1 MIPPMQ
7 SPFGHHSVYLAV
19 TCLRWLARLFLVILC
34 LWLLS
39 ASSRSLQAA
48 PPFQTV
54 PIVAFNPI
62 PGWSSPSNDA
72 TWSVAWGDMNGD
84 GALDLAVS
92 NANAPSEVYLN
103 QGGMLQTTPAW
114 SGPSNYDTR
123 SVAWGDMNGDGA
135 LDLAVGNYAF
145 GDNGQPSEV
154 YLNQGGMLQTTPA
167 WSAPVNDYTLSVAW
181 GDMNGDGALDLAVA
195 GWLTKV
201 YLNQGGMLQT
211 IPAWFVSGNRY
222 TSSVAWGDMNGDGT
236 LDLAVGNFSQPSEV
250 YLNQGGMLQATPA
263 WSTLV
268 NDDTSSVAW
277 GDMNGDGALDLAVGN
292 EALFDGQ
299 PTKVY
304 LNQGGMLQTT
314 PAWSSPM
321 SSINNGSVA
330 WGDVN
335 GDGALDLTVG
345 NYFEPTKVYLNQ
357 PPAHA
362 LYARNS
368 DRPEALALS
377 HLSDSVPTFSGQLTT
392 SLDPADFYALSTIR
406 QSGSIPITYQ
416 LFHPGYEP
424 MRGVRAY
431 YSLDGSF
438 PANRAQWRVAK
449 PFPDTQI
456 TDLSTSPFPTVTTA
470 STHVFNWDVLG
481 SGFFGESD
489 NVVVRLE
496 ALPNLK
502 PRPNSV
508 PGPFQRPYVS
518 SQTFPFRVRGTQ
530 VRVLQAGNPPQ
541 PLSNAIV
548 YRLPANQTRDA
559 EPFQDQRG
567 VAFRTNGQG
576 YLQGYGSL
584 QTGDRLVALLPITHT
599 ASYTLYQTSAT
610 PALTGL
616 DAYTVNSLGVQT
628 LTVSAADP
636 LLLFN
641 LTVSLEWDARNDAT
655 FMTQLQNDL
664 KRTSQILF
672 DVSNGQA
679 ALGHVRIY
687 QDKGFWGTANL
698 VILANNGQRPNA
710 VMGGSVP
717 TATVD
722 VDSQGNPIVDAYV
735 PGQVRIGAT
744 WNRFGNAGSTLG
756 EDWPRALAHELGH
769 FFFFQADDYIGVSP
783 DHKTI
788 KLVDCQGSIMTD
800 PYDENYSEFVDLAGW
815 TGDCLDTL
823 TQQYMG
829 RSDWQTIKRF
839 YPMLNAERV
848 NPGPSQLPL
857 AVTNIEIFAPPTPTN
872 TLAAPFFNL
881 VDSQNKTVTVD
892 AGRGQAYLFKTQG
905 DSDPTNDYLIA
916 LGAPVGDLVQARG
929 AAAGDRL
936 CVFDVEHTP
945 LRIGCLDAIGS
956 NPAPV
961 VLQEVPN
968 WQPQIQVRGV
978 TSNTVVVTV
987 TNSSTGNLMVQLLPA
1002 LGVASPEMAMIPNG
1016 NTFAQTVTAADGAY
1030 FGFVRVWVPG
1040 SNPRQELILE
1050 YTASEAWDARARAWG
1065 PPTEAWG
1072 ARARAW
1078 GVPAYAWGARARA
1091 WGAPVMSSDGQ
1102 VSIFPLDN
1110 PFAAGQRYTLH
1121 TIAFPPALPSW
1132 LTAVGQTYRVSALAP
1147 AANSAIIFSYL
1158 ARDVPAGY
1166 ENDLRIYYSPDEG
1179 HSWQRL
1185 VTDLDTYRNQASAA
1199 APGTGIY
1206 ILVATTEV
1214 RPAFTPGW
1222 NSFGYPV
1229 QGARPTTDALAA
1241 IAGSYSAVYAYDPSA
1256 QRWVMFAPNVP
1267 TPFNDPVNTLHALE
1281 YAHSYWIYATQPVT
1295 LYLGV
1300 GSPSASVVSSNV
1312 AESMAADAP
1321 LAPATYYG
1329 WITPSTGFTPTVGMR
1344 VSGGIDGVLC
1354 GETTIQLLDG
1364 KLAYIL
1370 QVPASNPTAA
1380 SLPCGARNKEIV
1392 FRVDHWFMDHNHVW
1406 DNSDAWLQ
1414 PLNLVRQ
1421 NNTTMMK
1428 AVYLPYIQR

>member
-1 MIPPMQ
+1 
-7 SPFGHHSVYLAV
+7 
-19 TCLRWLARLFLVILC
+19 
-34 LWLLS
+34 
-39 ASSRSLQAA
+39 
-48 PPFQTV
+48 
-54 PIVAFNPI
+54 
-62 PGWSSPSNDA
+62 
-72 TWSVAWGDMNGD
+72 MNGD
-84 GALDLAVS
+84 GL
-92 NANAPSEVYLN
+92 
-103 QGGMLQTTPAW
+103 
-114 SGPSNYDTR
+114 
-123 SVAWGDMNGDGA
+123 
-135 LDLAVGNYAF
+135 LDLAVGSLYAP
-145 GDNGQPSEV
+145 PS
-154 YLNQGGMLQTTPA
+154 
-167 WSAPVNDYTLSVAW
+167 
-181 GDMNGDGALDLAVA
+181 
-195 GWLTKV
+195 
-201 YLNQGGMLQT
+201 
-211 IPAWFVSGNRY
+211 I
-222 TSSVAWGDMNGDGT
+222 
-236 LDLAVGNFSQPSEV
+236 

-263 WSTLV
+263 WSSAASASAT
-268 NDDTSSVAW
+268 
-277 GDMNGDGALDLAVGN
+277 
-292 EALFDGQ
+292 
-299 PTKVY
+299 
-304 LNQGGMLQTT
+304 
-314 PAWSSPM
+314 
-321 SSINNGSVA
+321 SVA

-335 GDGALDLTVG
+335 GDGLLDLAIG
-345 NYFEPTKVYLNQ
+345 SYYAPTAIYLNQGKMLQSIPTWAPAASAGAEGVAWGDVNGDGTLDLAVDDQVYLNQ
-357 PPAHA
+357 MPANTLH
-362 LYARNS
+362 ARNT
-368 DRPEALALS
+368 DRPEALALN
-377 HLSDSVPTFSGQLTT
+377 HFSDPVLTFGGQSTMA
-392 SLDPADFYALSTIR
+392 LDPANLYAIPGIR
-406 QSGSIPITYQ
+406 QSGRIPLTYQ
-416 LFHPGYEP
+416 LFHPGAEP
-424 MRGVRAY
+424 MQAVRAY

-438 PANRAQWRVAK
+438 PANRAQWREAK
-449 PFPDTQI
+449 PLPGTQT
-456 TDLSTSPFPTVTTA
+456 TDLSTSPFPTITVA

-481 SGFFGESD
+481 SGFFGQSD

-496 ALPNLK
+496 VLPNLK

-530 VRVLQAGNPPQ
+530 VRVLQAENP
-541 PLSNAIV
+541 LHLLNNALV
-548 YRLPANQTRDA
+548 YRFPANQTRDA

-584 QTGDRLVALLPITHT
+584 QTGEQLVALLPITHT
-599 ASYTLYQTSAT
+599 ASYTLYHTSAT
-610 PALTGL
+610 PTLAGL
-616 DAYTVNSLGVQT
+616 DAYPVNSLGVQT
-628 LTVSAADP
+628 LTVSAANP

-655 FMTQLQNDL
+655 FMTQLQNDI

-710 VMGGSVP
+710 VMGGSVL

-722 VDSQGNPIVDAYV
+722 VDSQGNQIVDAYV

-788 KLVDCQGSIMTD
+788 KLVDCKGSIMTD
-800 PYDENYSEFVDLAGW
+800 PYDENYSEFVNPTGW